1 MKYDHRESGQVLLIG
16 VVMVVIL
23 LVAVFI
29 LADVHN
35 TIRSKLKVETAQ
47 QAAALAAAE
56 WQRESLNL
64 IGEINLIKAS
74 DALLRPPEEIAV
86 MQQEYD
92 RLTEMQTR
100 VSFIGPL
107 IAFAAAQQAA
117 KANGINPHGDLAKLY
132 LAQLTKDN
140 LYYFP
145 PNSDGYI
152 NNYNWFKPYRELL
165 ETISQ
170 NGIAVRPNTSNSFS
184 LTAYPTCL
192 NDPAFYQSIYFHK
205 KDIAEKPTFQ
215 AAWTSPLTTMC
226 KKSDGYYNGVWW
238 DIQFHSS
245 AFIGQS
251 EIYPLYV
258 KREDHVNHS
267 TPGIQSALQKSPVS
281 NNLLPP
287 VTERPEL
294 INLSLKWFCYDHENW
309 DMQAYRQKY
318 RTDDSEETRNHY
330 DTWYFGQGLLRSN
343 VKQQFQYEGPIA
355 YAETG
360 VRLSHL
366 SHYMLPNSSGKQRGR
381 NLFHTNTP
389 VKASTIIGAERVVGA
404 SAEIDLSDR
413 PGIMAKT
420 FGELEDNKPPH
431 TIPVILPVFH
441 TSGLVPT
448 YMPRPADFSVLH
460 ELTDLQIFLMW
471 LSGQSSLNGT
481 PPAGT
486 DWYLDAL
493 QTLEDGPGFRYYCWN
508 PNFSANTFNLRWK
521 NRWTDYYD
529 ARRKN
534 PPKYVYD
541 EQQNPTGP
549 GWLQEPRFYDSTRGE
564 KIFRN
569 DKITKECG
577 IHDGETIILHGL
589 GDDCFYIEH
598 TGKVVTNEDPDPLVK
613 RGSCGCSGGSC
624 SCGNGTPSDEIQPPV
639 HGKPKSGTLRL

>member
-205 KDIAEKPTFQ
+205 KDIAEKQ
-215 AAWTSPLTTMC
+215 L
-226 KKSDGYYNGVWW
+226 
-238 DIQFHSS
+238 
-245 AFIGQS
+245 
-251 EIYPLYV
+251 
-258 KREDHVNHS
+258 
-267 TPGIQSALQKSPVS
+267 
-281 NNLLPP
+281 
-287 VTERPEL
+287 
-294 INLSLKWFCYDHENW
+294 
-309 DMQAYRQKY
+309 
-318 RTDDSEETRNHY
+318 
-330 DTWYFGQGLLRSN
+330 
-343 VKQQFQYEGPIA
+343 
-355 YAETG
+355 
-360 VRLSHL
+360 
-366 SHYMLPNSSGKQRGR
+366 
-381 NLFHTNTP
+381 
-389 VKASTIIGAERVVGA
+389 
-404 SAEIDLSDR
+404 
-413 PGIMAKT
+413 
-420 FGELEDNKPPH
+420 
-431 TIPVILPVFH
+431 
-441 TSGLVPT
+441 
-448 YMPRPADFSVLH
+448 
-460 ELTDLQIFLMW
+460 
-471 LSGQSSLNGT
+471 
-481 PPAGT
+481 
-486 DWYLDAL
+486 
-493 QTLEDGPGFRYYCWN
+493 
-508 PNFSANTFNLRWK
+508 
-521 NRWTDYYD
+521 
-529 ARRKN
+529 
-534 PPKYVYD
+534 
-541 EQQNPTGP
+541 
-549 GWLQEPRFYDSTRGE
+549 
-564 KIFRN
+564 
-569 DKITKECG
+569 
-577 IHDGETIILHGL
+577 
-589 GDDCFYIEH
+589 
-598 TGKVVTNEDPDPLVK
+598 
-613 RGSCGCSGGSC
+613 
-624 SCGNGTPSDEIQPPV
+624 
-639 HGKPKSGTLRL
+639 